1 MFCHL
6 RGQPGTCL
14 RFGARCRSFTGNP
27 LIGIPFLGGLHKINA
42 SNIFT
47 SSNIKPSLALLQY
60 LGLFEFWA
68 IGILQ
73 FPRSVG
79 AGSDHRTIGR
89 RKTWDRVE
97 DWSGA
102 IENIPVECELF
113 SDNWTY
119 DLSINISSGVLRF

>member
-14 RFGARCRSFTGNP
+14 RFGARCRSFTG
-27 LIGIPFLGGLHKINA
+27 K
-42 SNIFT
+42 
-47 SSNIKPSLALLQY
+47 SSNWDSIFGGITQNKRVKHLHIFKHQTQSCPPSIPGTLRV
-60 LGLFEFWA
+60 LGHC
-68 IGILQ
+68 ILQ